1 MIIKKRLDTIIHLN
15 MSLIGGFFG
24 GYAISFRHDIFGSA
38 QTANLIKMLSNIVHG
53 NFYEA
58 MILFGAFVIYAEVL
72 ILACVIPHYVKYSFR
87 SICVVIEFFAIIVIG
102 LLPKGINDAIA
113 LYPMFAI
120 TAFQWSFFTGNR
132 EFNSATIFSTNNIK
146 QTIIGA
152 AEYLRTGDEKQKR
165 RFSFY
170 GRTILFFYMGVVL
183 GILSVILVG
192 EKGIWI
198 CDIAVLSAYVLV
210 RSEKKADL

>member
-24 GYAISFRHDIFGSA
+24 GYVISFRHDIFGSA

-58 MILFGAFVIYAEVL
+58 MILFGAFVIYAGVL

-87 SICVVIEFFAIIVIG
+87 SIC
-102 LLPKGINDAIA
+102 
-113 LYPMFAI
+113 
-120 TAFQWSFFTGNR
+120 
-132 EFNSATIFSTNNIK
+132 
-146 QTIIGA
+146 
-152 AEYLRTGDEKQKR
+152 
-165 RFSFY
+165 
-170 GRTILFFYMGVVL
+170 
-183 GILSVILVG
+183 
-192 EKGIWI
+192 
-198 CDIAVLSAYVLV
+198 DIAVLSAYVFV